1 MLTTNYSTGVKVMT
15 IEIAGQQWHVCTIG
29 AHRPELMVDGT
40 SRLGAC
46 WPAHLN
52 IWISDE
58 LRGDQVPRV
67 VMHELTH
74 AYIYST
80 QAITPESWSEE
91 DLCEFVAIY
100 GQEISEMCT
109 LVCHELFPEVKL
121 RTFQRIQRE
130 ERA

>member
-1 MLTTNYSTGVKVMT
+1 MT
-15 IEIAGQQWHVCTIG
+15 IEIAGQQWQISTVG
-29 AHRPELMVDGT
+29 AHRPELMVNGT

-46 WPAHLN
+46 WCAHLD

-91 DLCEFVAIY
+91 DLCEFMAIY
-100 GQEISEMCT
+100 GQEVSEMT
-109 LVCHELFPEVKL
+109 KLVCMELFPEVKL
-121 RTFQRIQRE
+121 RTYQFAPRE
-130 ERA
+130 VRV